1 VITLLFI
8 LRKDKVYKASQGW
21 IYFLLRMLIASIVLI
36 LLIGYFG
43 KEVDYLRQISEFSRF
58 LYIIKIVLIG
68 MVGYFLSLWIL
79 GIRIKDFSNKDV
91 FD

>member
-1 VITLLFI
+1 
-8 LRKDKVYKASQGW
+8 
-21 IYFLLRMLIASIVLI
+21 
-36 LLIGYFG
+36 
-43 KEVDYLRQISEFSRF
+43 
-58 LYIIKIVLIG
+58 

>member
-1 VITLLFI
+1 MITLLFI
-8 LRKDKVYKASQGW
+8 LRKDKVYEISPGW
-21 IYFLLRMLIASIVLI
+21 IYFLFRMLIASIVLM
-36 LLIGYFG
+36 LLIGFFSQ
-43 KEVDYLRQISEFSRF
+43 EVDYLRQISEFSRF